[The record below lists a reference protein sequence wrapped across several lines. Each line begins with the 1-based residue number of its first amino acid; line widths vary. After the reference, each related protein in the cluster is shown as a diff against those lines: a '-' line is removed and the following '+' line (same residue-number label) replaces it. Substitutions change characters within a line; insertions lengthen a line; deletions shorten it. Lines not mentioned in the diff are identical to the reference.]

1 MDLFRTLEKDK
12 DNTVSR
18 EQFIVGLKKVQVSKI
33 LIGQFMAY
41 MAEMITQYEASLISA
56 KGGREKVVPT

>member
-18 EQFIVGLKKVQVSKI
+18 EQFIVGLKKVQVSMI
-33 LIGQFMAY
+33 LVQQFIIY
-41 MAEMITQYEASLISA
+41 MAGMITQYEASRFSP
-56 KGGREKVVPT
+56 KGGSLR

>member
-18 EQFIVGLKKVQVSKI
+18 EQFIVGLKKVQVSMI
-33 LIGQFMAY
+33 LVRQFIIY
-41 MAEMITQYEASLISA
+41 MAGMITQYEASRISP
-56 KGGREKVVPT
+56 KRGSLR

>member
-18 EQFIVGLKKVQVSKI
+18 EQFIVGLKKVQVSMI
-33 LIGQFMAY
+33 LVRQFMAY

-56 KGGREKVVPT
+56 KGKRERVVPT

>member
-33 LIGQFMAY
+33 LKGQFMAY

-56 KGGREKVVPT
+56 K

>member
-33 LIGQFMAY
+33 LTGQFMAY
-41 MAEMITQYEASLISA
+41 MAEMITRFEASLISA
-56 KGGREKVVPT
+56 KRRRERVVPT